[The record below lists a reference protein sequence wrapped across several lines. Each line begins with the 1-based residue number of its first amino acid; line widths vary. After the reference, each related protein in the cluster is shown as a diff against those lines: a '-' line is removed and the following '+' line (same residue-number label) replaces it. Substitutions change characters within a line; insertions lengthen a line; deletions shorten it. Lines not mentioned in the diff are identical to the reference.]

1 MNRKLAESNN
11 ITLNS
16 LIALSNID
24 IKLKPIDTYIHSV
37 IGLDTLV
44 LPIRLE
50 EPTTDYLG
58 KYLVVGDEIVKIN
71 TINNTTQDIINGR
84 QTNTCQ
90 INVIRQQFYTQATE
104 TLIDK
109 HCRLVTIL
117 TYDNQGSNILSYSFT
132 DSATN
137 TNSDLF
143 SVELSNGSLVFTDN
157 FQRWSPLSTIQEYQ
171 VHNKKT
177 IVYFFKGQNNDMIL
191 KNLGIVEKISFSSGT
206 SSEIKKIT
214 LSLKSYLYK
223 WYNQDVSSIQ
233 VLKNIQPKEFFKTIF
248 SLKDNEVYYVQGV
261 DPTKIITVNRVALK
275 SFKKVSE
282 LLKEYCKHS
291 TIRFTF
297 DKGSSFQ
304 NELAKLDNSDNYS
317 FVPIFEDGSALF
329 AIKANGKLMG
339 FACKLFVGVK
349 KLKTTSEVSGST
361 LEVDILPDAMIYWQ
375 KSENVFESD
384 EFSFNEINP
393 IIKLAVSTGVLT
405 NTATTTKVKVTEA
418 FSNANVTGLTDASK
432 WKIEED
438 GVIGN
443 ITNVAY
449 DASAQEYTLT
459 HSALATGKKVRFIT
473 SDNGLRV
480 ISLDT
485 NYYTGESELKSVV

>member
-1 MNRKLAESNN
+1 MLKQSFCGSAEM
-11 ITLNS
+11 
-16 LIALSNID
+16 IA
-24 IKLKPIDTYIHSV
+24 
-37 IGLDTLV
+37 
-44 LPIRLE
+44 RLGGAFCGE
-50 EPTTDYLG
+50 
-58 KYLVVGDEIVKIN
+58 K
-71 TINNTTQDIINGR
+71 
-84 QTNTCQ
+84 
-90 INVIRQQFYTQATE
+90 
-104 TLIDK
+104 
-109 HCRLVTIL
+109 LVTGFALLDRRVEI
-117 TYDNQGSNILSYSFT
+117 DP
-132 DSATN
+132 ATFN
-137 TNSDLF
+137 KTALDKI
-143 SVELSNGSLVFTDN
+143 
-157 FQRWSPLSTIQEYQ
+157 IQED
-171 VHNKKT
+171 KF
-177 IVYFFKGQNNDMIL
+177 IG
-191 KNLGIVEKISFSSGT
+191 KISFFNVEDNDQEADYNTSVRKERSRSIPGT
-206 SSEIKKIT
+206 KG
-214 LSLKSYLYK
+214 Y
-223 WYNQDVSSIQ
+223 
-233 VLKNIQPKEFFKTIF
+233 
-248 SLKDNEVYYVQGV
+248 
-261 DPTKIITVNRVALK
+261 
-275 SFKKVSE
+275 
-282 LLKEYCKHS
+282 
-291 TIRFTF
+291 RFTF

-405 NTATTTKVKVTEA
+405 NTATTTKMKVTEA
-418 FSNANVTGLTDASK
+418 FSNANVTGLTDAAK

>member
-1 MNRKLAESNN
+1 MLKQSFCGSAEM
-11 ITLNS
+11 
-16 LIALSNID
+16 IA
-24 IKLKPIDTYIHSV
+24 
-37 IGLDTLV
+37 
-44 LPIRLE
+44 RLGGAFCGE
-50 EPTTDYLG
+50 
-58 KYLVVGDEIVKIN
+58 K
-71 TINNTTQDIINGR
+71 
-84 QTNTCQ
+84 
-90 INVIRQQFYTQATE
+90 
-104 TLIDK
+104 
-109 HCRLVTIL
+109 LVTGFALLDRRVEI
-117 TYDNQGSNILSYSFT
+117 DP
-132 DSATN
+132 ATFN
-137 TNSDLF
+137 KTALDKI
-143 SVELSNGSLVFTDN
+143 
-157 FQRWSPLSTIQEYQ
+157 IQED
-171 VHNKKT
+171 KF
-177 IVYFFKGQNNDMIL
+177 IG
-191 KNLGIVEKISFSSGT
+191 KISFFNVEDNDQEADYNTSVRKERSRSIPGT
-206 SSEIKKIT
+206 KG
-214 LSLKSYLYK
+214 Y
-223 WYNQDVSSIQ
+223 
-233 VLKNIQPKEFFKTIF
+233 
-248 SLKDNEVYYVQGV
+248 
-261 DPTKIITVNRVALK
+261 
-275 SFKKVSE
+275 
-282 LLKEYCKHS
+282 
-291 TIRFTF
+291 RFTF

-393 IIKLAVSTGVLT
+393 IIKLAVSIGVLT

-418 FSNANVTGLTDASK
+418 FSNANVTGLTDAAK

-438 GVIGN
+438 GVISN

>member
-1 MNRKLAESNN
+1 MLKQSFCGSAEM
-11 ITLNS
+11 
-16 LIALSNID
+16 IA
-24 IKLKPIDTYIHSV
+24 
-37 IGLDTLV
+37 
-44 LPIRLE
+44 RLGGAFCGE
-50 EPTTDYLG
+50 
-58 KYLVVGDEIVKIN
+58 K
-71 TINNTTQDIINGR
+71 
-84 QTNTCQ
+84 
-90 INVIRQQFYTQATE
+90 
-104 TLIDK
+104 
-109 HCRLVTIL
+109 LVTGFALLDRRVEI
-117 TYDNQGSNILSYSFT
+117 DP
-132 DSATN
+132 ATFN
-137 TNSDLF
+137 KTALDKI
-143 SVELSNGSLVFTDN
+143 
-157 FQRWSPLSTIQEYQ
+157 IQED
-171 VHNKKT
+171 KF
-177 IVYFFKGQNNDMIL
+177 IG
-191 KNLGIVEKISFSSGT
+191 KISFFNVEDNDQEADYNTSVRKERSRSIPGT
-206 SSEIKKIT
+206 KG
-214 LSLKSYLYK
+214 Y
-223 WYNQDVSSIQ
+223 
-233 VLKNIQPKEFFKTIF
+233 
-248 SLKDNEVYYVQGV
+248 
-261 DPTKIITVNRVALK
+261 
-275 SFKKVSE
+275 
-282 LLKEYCKHS
+282 
-291 TIRFTF
+291 RFTF

-418 FSNANVTGLTDASK
+418 FSNANVTGLTDAAK
-432 WKIEED
+432 WKIEVD
-438 GVIGN
+438 GTLGN

>member
-1 MNRKLAESNN
+1 MLKQSFCGSAEM
-11 ITLNS
+11 
-16 LIALSNID
+16 IA
-24 IKLKPIDTYIHSV
+24 
-37 IGLDTLV
+37 
-44 LPIRLE
+44 RLGGAFCGE
-50 EPTTDYLG
+50 
-58 KYLVVGDEIVKIN
+58 K
-71 TINNTTQDIINGR
+71 
-84 QTNTCQ
+84 
-90 INVIRQQFYTQATE
+90 
-104 TLIDK
+104 
-109 HCRLVTIL
+109 LVTGFALLDRRVEI
-117 TYDNQGSNILSYSFT
+117 DP
-132 DSATN
+132 ATFN
-137 TNSDLF
+137 KTALDKI
-143 SVELSNGSLVFTDN
+143 
-157 FQRWSPLSTIQEYQ
+157 IQED
-171 VHNKKT
+171 KF
-177 IVYFFKGQNNDMIL
+177 IG
-191 KNLGIVEKISFSSGT
+191 KISFFNVEDNDQEADYNTSVRKERSRSIPGT
-206 SSEIKKIT
+206 KG
-214 LSLKSYLYK
+214 Y
-223 WYNQDVSSIQ
+223 
-233 VLKNIQPKEFFKTIF
+233 
-248 SLKDNEVYYVQGV
+248 
-261 DPTKIITVNRVALK
+261 
-275 SFKKVSE
+275 
-282 LLKEYCKHS
+282 
-291 TIRFTF
+291 RFTF

-393 IIKLAVSTGVLT
+393 IIKLALSTVILT

-449 DASAQEYTLT
+449 DASAQEYTFT

>member
-1 MNRKLAESNN
+1 MLKQSFCGSAEM
-11 ITLNS
+11 
-16 LIALSNID
+16 IA
-24 IKLKPIDTYIHSV
+24 
-37 IGLDTLV
+37 
-44 LPIRLE
+44 RLGGAFCGE
-50 EPTTDYLG
+50 
-58 KYLVVGDEIVKIN
+58 K
-71 TINNTTQDIINGR
+71 
-84 QTNTCQ
+84 
-90 INVIRQQFYTQATE
+90 
-104 TLIDK
+104 
-109 HCRLVTIL
+109 LVTGFALLDRRVEI
-117 TYDNQGSNILSYSFT
+117 DP
-132 DSATN
+132 ATFN
-137 TNSDLF
+137 KTALDKI
-143 SVELSNGSLVFTDN
+143 
-157 FQRWSPLSTIQEYQ
+157 IQED
-171 VHNKKT
+171 KF
-177 IVYFFKGQNNDMIL
+177 IG
-191 KNLGIVEKISFSSGT
+191 KISFFNVEDNDQEADYNTSVRKERSRSIPGT
-206 SSEIKKIT
+206 KG
-214 LSLKSYLYK
+214 Y
-223 WYNQDVSSIQ
+223 
-233 VLKNIQPKEFFKTIF
+233 
-248 SLKDNEVYYVQGV
+248 
-261 DPTKIITVNRVALK
+261 
-275 SFKKVSE
+275 
-282 LLKEYCKHS
+282 
-291 TIRFTF
+291 RFTF

-418 FSNANVTGLTDASK
+418 FSNANVTGLTDAAK

-473 SDNGLRV
+473 SDNGL
-480 ISLDT
+480 
-485 NYYTGESELKSVV
+485 

>member
-1 MNRKLAESNN
+1 MLKQSFCGSAEM
-11 ITLNS
+11 
-16 LIALSNID
+16 IA
-24 IKLKPIDTYIHSV
+24 
-37 IGLDTLV
+37 
-44 LPIRLE
+44 RLGGAFCGE
-50 EPTTDYLG
+50 
-58 KYLVVGDEIVKIN
+58 K
-71 TINNTTQDIINGR
+71 
-84 QTNTCQ
+84 
-90 INVIRQQFYTQATE
+90 
-104 TLIDK
+104 
-109 HCRLVTIL
+109 LVTGFALLDRRVEI
-117 TYDNQGSNILSYSFT
+117 DP
-132 DSATN
+132 ATFN
-137 TNSDLF
+137 KTALDKI
-143 SVELSNGSLVFTDN
+143 
-157 FQRWSPLSTIQEYQ
+157 IQED
-171 VHNKKT
+171 KF
-177 IVYFFKGQNNDMIL
+177 IG
-191 KNLGIVEKISFSSGT
+191 KISFFNVEDNDQEADYNTSVRKERSRSIPGT
-206 SSEIKKIT
+206 KG
-214 LSLKSYLYK
+214 Y
-223 WYNQDVSSIQ
+223 
-233 VLKNIQPKEFFKTIF
+233 
-248 SLKDNEVYYVQGV
+248 
-261 DPTKIITVNRVALK
+261 
-275 SFKKVSE
+275 
-282 LLKEYCKHS
+282 
-291 TIRFTF
+291 RFTF

-418 FSNANVTGLTDASK
+418 FSNANVTGLTDAAK
-432 WKIEED
+432 WKIEVD
-438 GVIGN
+438 GTLGN

-449 DASAQEYTLT
+449 DTSAQEYTLT

>member
-1 MNRKLAESNN
+1 MLKQSFCGSAEM
-11 ITLNS
+11 
-16 LIALSNID
+16 IA
-24 IKLKPIDTYIHSV
+24 
-37 IGLDTLV
+37 
-44 LPIRLE
+44 RLGGAFCGE
-50 EPTTDYLG
+50 
-58 KYLVVGDEIVKIN
+58 K
-71 TINNTTQDIINGR
+71 
-84 QTNTCQ
+84 
-90 INVIRQQFYTQATE
+90 
-104 TLIDK
+104 
-109 HCRLVTIL
+109 LVTGFALLDRRVEI
-117 TYDNQGSNILSYSFT
+117 DP
-132 DSATN
+132 ATFN
-137 TNSDLF
+137 KTALDKI
-143 SVELSNGSLVFTDN
+143 
-157 FQRWSPLSTIQEYQ
+157 IQED
-171 VHNKKT
+171 KF
-177 IVYFFKGQNNDMIL
+177 IG
-191 KNLGIVEKISFSSGT
+191 KISFFNVEDNDQEADYNTSVRKERSRSIPGT
-206 SSEIKKIT
+206 KG
-214 LSLKSYLYK
+214 Y
-223 WYNQDVSSIQ
+223 
-233 VLKNIQPKEFFKTIF
+233 
-248 SLKDNEVYYVQGV
+248 
-261 DPTKIITVNRVALK
+261 
-275 SFKKVSE
+275 
-282 LLKEYCKHS
+282 
-291 TIRFTF
+291 RFTF

-304 NELAKLDNSDNYS
+304 NELVKLDNSDNYS

-418 FSNANVTGLTDASK
+418 FSNANVTGLTDAAK

-438 GVIGN
+438 GVIGS

>member
-1 MNRKLAESNN
+1 MLKKSFCGLAEM
-11 ITLNS
+11 
-16 LIALSNID
+16 IA
-24 IKLKPIDTYIHSV
+24 
-37 IGLDTLV
+37 
-44 LPIRLE
+44 RLGGAFCGE
-50 EPTTDYLG
+50 
-58 KYLVVGDEIVKIN
+58 K
-71 TINNTTQDIINGR
+71 
-84 QTNTCQ
+84 
-90 INVIRQQFYTQATE
+90 
-104 TLIDK
+104 
-109 HCRLVTIL
+109 LVTGFALLDRRVEI
-117 TYDNQGSNILSYSFT
+117 DP
-132 DSATN
+132 ATFN
-137 TNSDLF
+137 KTALDKI
-143 SVELSNGSLVFTDN
+143 
-157 FQRWSPLSTIQEYQ
+157 IQED
-171 VHNKKT
+171 KF
-177 IVYFFKGQNNDMIL
+177 IG
-191 KNLGIVEKISFSSGT
+191 KISFFNVEDNDQEADYNTSVRKERSRSIPGT
-206 SSEIKKIT
+206 KG
-214 LSLKSYLYK
+214 Y
-223 WYNQDVSSIQ
+223 
-233 VLKNIQPKEFFKTIF
+233 
-248 SLKDNEVYYVQGV
+248 
-261 DPTKIITVNRVALK
+261 
-275 SFKKVSE
+275 
-282 LLKEYCKHS
+282 
-291 TIRFTF
+291 RFTF

>member
-1 MNRKLAESNN
+1 MLKQSFCGSAEM
-11 ITLNS
+11 
-16 LIALSNID
+16 IA
-24 IKLKPIDTYIHSV
+24 
-37 IGLDTLV
+37 
-44 LPIRLE
+44 RLGGAFCGE
-50 EPTTDYLG
+50 
-58 KYLVVGDEIVKIN
+58 K
-71 TINNTTQDIINGR
+71 
-84 QTNTCQ
+84 
-90 INVIRQQFYTQATE
+90 
-104 TLIDK
+104 
-109 HCRLVTIL
+109 LVTGFALLDRRVEI
-117 TYDNQGSNILSYSFT
+117 DP
-132 DSATN
+132 ATFN
-137 TNSDLF
+137 KTALDKI
-143 SVELSNGSLVFTDN
+143 
-157 FQRWSPLSTIQEYQ
+157 IQED
-171 VHNKKT
+171 KF
-177 IVYFFKGQNNDMIL
+177 IG
-191 KNLGIVEKISFSSGT
+191 KISFFNVEDNDQEADYNTSVRKERSRSIPGT
-206 SSEIKKIT
+206 KG
-214 LSLKSYLYK
+214 Y
-223 WYNQDVSSIQ
+223 
-233 VLKNIQPKEFFKTIF
+233 
-248 SLKDNEVYYVQGV
+248 
-261 DPTKIITVNRVALK
+261 
-275 SFKKVSE
+275 
-282 LLKEYCKHS
+282 
-291 TIRFTF
+291 RFTF

>member
-1 MNRKLAESNN
+1 MLKQSFCGSAEM
-11 ITLNS
+11 
-16 LIALSNID
+16 IA
-24 IKLKPIDTYIHSV
+24 
-37 IGLDTLV
+37 
-44 LPIRLE
+44 RLGGAFCGE
-50 EPTTDYLG
+50 
-58 KYLVVGDEIVKIN
+58 K
-71 TINNTTQDIINGR
+71 
-84 QTNTCQ
+84 
-90 INVIRQQFYTQATE
+90 
-104 TLIDK
+104 
-109 HCRLVTIL
+109 LVTGFALLDRRVEI
-117 TYDNQGSNILSYSFT
+117 DP
-132 DSATN
+132 ATFN
-137 TNSDLF
+137 KTALDKI
-143 SVELSNGSLVFTDN
+143 
-157 FQRWSPLSTIQEYQ
+157 IQED
-171 VHNKKT
+171 KF
-177 IVYFFKGQNNDMIL
+177 IG
-191 KNLGIVEKISFSSGT
+191 KISFFNVEDNDQEADYNTSVRKERSRSIPGT
-206 SSEIKKIT
+206 KG
-214 LSLKSYLYK
+214 Y
-223 WYNQDVSSIQ
+223 
-233 VLKNIQPKEFFKTIF
+233 
-248 SLKDNEVYYVQGV
+248 
-261 DPTKIITVNRVALK
+261 
-275 SFKKVSE
+275 
-282 LLKEYCKHS
+282 
-291 TIRFTF
+291 RFTF

-418 FSNANVTGLTDASK
+418 FSNANVTGLTDAAK

-473 SDNGLRV
+473 SDNGLR
-480 ISLDT
+480 IIDLDT
-485 NYYTGESELKSVV
+485 NYYIGESDKKTVV

>member
-1 MNRKLAESNN
+1 MLKQSFCGSAEM
-11 ITLNS
+11 
-16 LIALSNID
+16 IA
-24 IKLKPIDTYIHSV
+24 
-37 IGLDTLV
+37 
-44 LPIRLE
+44 RLGGAFCGE
-50 EPTTDYLG
+50 
-58 KYLVVGDEIVKIN
+58 K
-71 TINNTTQDIINGR
+71 
-84 QTNTCQ
+84 
-90 INVIRQQFYTQATE
+90 
-104 TLIDK
+104 
-109 HCRLVTIL
+109 LVTGFALLDRRVEI
-117 TYDNQGSNILSYSFT
+117 DP
-132 DSATN
+132 ATFN
-137 TNSDLF
+137 KTALDKI
-143 SVELSNGSLVFTDN
+143 
-157 FQRWSPLSTIQEYQ
+157 IQED
-171 VHNKKT
+171 KF
-177 IVYFFKGQNNDMIL
+177 IG
-191 KNLGIVEKISFSSGT
+191 KISFFNVEDNDQEADYNTSVRKERSRSIPGT
-206 SSEIKKIT
+206 KG
-214 LSLKSYLYK
+214 Y
-223 WYNQDVSSIQ
+223 
-233 VLKNIQPKEFFKTIF
+233 
-248 SLKDNEVYYVQGV
+248 
-261 DPTKIITVNRVALK
+261 
-275 SFKKVSE
+275 
-282 LLKEYCKHS
+282 
-291 TIRFTF
+291 RFTF

-418 FSNANVTGLTDASK
+418 FSNANVTGLTNAAK

>member
-1 MNRKLAESNN
+1 MLKQSFCGSAEM
-11 ITLNS
+11 
-16 LIALSNID
+16 IA
-24 IKLKPIDTYIHSV
+24 
-37 IGLDTLV
+37 
-44 LPIRLE
+44 RLGGAFCGE
-50 EPTTDYLG
+50 
-58 KYLVVGDEIVKIN
+58 K
-71 TINNTTQDIINGR
+71 
-84 QTNTCQ
+84 
-90 INVIRQQFYTQATE
+90 
-104 TLIDK
+104 
-109 HCRLVTIL
+109 LVTGFALLDRRVEI
-117 TYDNQGSNILSYSFT
+117 DP
-132 DSATN
+132 ATFN
-137 TNSDLF
+137 KTALDKI
-143 SVELSNGSLVFTDN
+143 
-157 FQRWSPLSTIQEYQ
+157 IQED
-171 VHNKKT
+171 KF
-177 IVYFFKGQNNDMIL
+177 IG
-191 KNLGIVEKISFSSGT
+191 KISFFNVEDNDQEADYNTSVRKERSRSIPGT
-206 SSEIKKIT
+206 KG
-214 LSLKSYLYK
+214 Y
-223 WYNQDVSSIQ
+223 
-233 VLKNIQPKEFFKTIF
+233 
-248 SLKDNEVYYVQGV
+248 
-261 DPTKIITVNRVALK
+261 
-275 SFKKVSE
+275 
-282 LLKEYCKHS
+282 
-291 TIRFTF
+291 RFTF

-393 IIKLAVSTGVLT
+393 IIKLAISTGVLT

>member
-1 MNRKLAESNN
+1 MLKQNFCGSAEM
-11 ITLNS
+11 
-16 LIALSNID
+16 IA
-24 IKLKPIDTYIHSV
+24 
-37 IGLDTLV
+37 
-44 LPIRLE
+44 RLGGAFCGE
-50 EPTTDYLG
+50 
-58 KYLVVGDEIVKIN
+58 K
-71 TINNTTQDIINGR
+71 
-84 QTNTCQ
+84 
-90 INVIRQQFYTQATE
+90 
-104 TLIDK
+104 
-109 HCRLVTIL
+109 LVTGFALLDRRVEI
-117 TYDNQGSNILSYSFT
+117 DP
-132 DSATN
+132 ATFN
-137 TNSDLF
+137 KTALDKI
-143 SVELSNGSLVFTDN
+143 
-157 FQRWSPLSTIQEYQ
+157 IQED
-171 VHNKKT
+171 KF
-177 IVYFFKGQNNDMIL
+177 IG
-191 KNLGIVEKISFSSGT
+191 KISFFNVEDNDQEADYNTSVRKERSRSIPGT
-206 SSEIKKIT
+206 KG
-214 LSLKSYLYK
+214 Y
-223 WYNQDVSSIQ
+223 
-233 VLKNIQPKEFFKTIF
+233 
-248 SLKDNEVYYVQGV
+248 
-261 DPTKIITVNRVALK
+261 
-275 SFKKVSE
+275 
-282 LLKEYCKHS
+282 
-291 TIRFTF
+291 RFTF

-418 FSNANVTGLTDASK
+418 FSNANVTGLTDAGK

-438 GVIGN
+438 GAIGN

>member
-1 MNRKLAESNN
+1 MLKQSFCGSAEM
-11 ITLNS
+11 
-16 LIALSNID
+16 IA
-24 IKLKPIDTYIHSV
+24 
-37 IGLDTLV
+37 
-44 LPIRLE
+44 RLGGAFCGE
-50 EPTTDYLG
+50 
-58 KYLVVGDEIVKIN
+58 K
-71 TINNTTQDIINGR
+71 
-84 QTNTCQ
+84 
-90 INVIRQQFYTQATE
+90 
-104 TLIDK
+104 
-109 HCRLVTIL
+109 LVTGFALLDRRVEI
-117 TYDNQGSNILSYSFT
+117 DP
-132 DSATN
+132 ATFN
-137 TNSDLF
+137 KTALDRL
-143 SVELSNGSLVFTDN
+143 
-157 FQRWSPLSTIQEYQ
+157 IQED
-171 VHNKKT
+171 KF
-177 IVYFFKGQNNDMIL
+177 IG
-191 KNLGIVEKISFSSGT
+191 KISFFNVEDNDQEADYNTSVRKERSRSIPGT
-206 SSEIKKIT
+206 KG
-214 LSLKSYLYK
+214 Y
-223 WYNQDVSSIQ
+223 
-233 VLKNIQPKEFFKTIF
+233 
-248 SLKDNEVYYVQGV
+248 
-261 DPTKIITVNRVALK
+261 
-275 SFKKVSE
+275 
-282 LLKEYCKHS
+282 
-291 TIRFTF
+291 RFTF

>member
-1 MNRKLAESNN
+1 MLKQSFCGSAEM
-11 ITLNS
+11 
-16 LIALSNID
+16 IA
-24 IKLKPIDTYIHSV
+24 
-37 IGLDTLV
+37 
-44 LPIRLE
+44 RLGGAFCGE
-50 EPTTDYLG
+50 
-58 KYLVVGDEIVKIN
+58 K
-71 TINNTTQDIINGR
+71 
-84 QTNTCQ
+84 
-90 INVIRQQFYTQATE
+90 
-104 TLIDK
+104 
-109 HCRLVTIL
+109 LVTGFALLDRRVEI
-117 TYDNQGSNILSYSFT
+117 DP
-132 DSATN
+132 ATFN
-137 TNSDLF
+137 KTALDKI
-143 SVELSNGSLVFTDN
+143 
-157 FQRWSPLSTIQEYQ
+157 IQED
-171 VHNKKT
+171 KF
-177 IVYFFKGQNNDMIL
+177 IG
-191 KNLGIVEKISFSSGT
+191 KISFFNVEDNDQEADYNTSVRKERSRSIPGT
-206 SSEIKKIT
+206 KG
-214 LSLKSYLYK
+214 Y
-223 WYNQDVSSIQ
+223 
-233 VLKNIQPKEFFKTIF
+233 
-248 SLKDNEVYYVQGV
+248 
-261 DPTKIITVNRVALK
+261 
-275 SFKKVSE
+275 
-282 LLKEYCKHS
+282 
-291 TIRFTF
+291 RFTF

-329 AIKANGKLMG
+329 AIKANGKLIG

-418 FSNANVTGLTDASK
+418 FSNANVTGLTDAGK

-485 NYYTGESELKSVV
+485 NYYTGESELKAVV

>member
-1 MNRKLAESNN
+1 MLKQSFCGSAEM
-11 ITLNS
+11 
-16 LIALSNID
+16 IA
-24 IKLKPIDTYIHSV
+24 
-37 IGLDTLV
+37 
-44 LPIRLE
+44 RLGGAFCGE
-50 EPTTDYLG
+50 
-58 KYLVVGDEIVKIN
+58 K
-71 TINNTTQDIINGR
+71 
-84 QTNTCQ
+84 
-90 INVIRQQFYTQATE
+90 
-104 TLIDK
+104 
-109 HCRLVTIL
+109 LVTGFALLDRRVEI
-117 TYDNQGSNILSYSFT
+117 DP
-132 DSATN
+132 ATFN
-137 TNSDLF
+137 KTALDKI
-143 SVELSNGSLVFTDN
+143 
-157 FQRWSPLSTIQEYQ
+157 IQED
-171 VHNKKT
+171 KF
-177 IVYFFKGQNNDMIL
+177 IG
-191 KNLGIVEKISFSSGT
+191 KISFFNVEDNDQEADYNTSVRKERSRSIPGT
-206 SSEIKKIT
+206 KG
-214 LSLKSYLYK
+214 Y
-223 WYNQDVSSIQ
+223 
-233 VLKNIQPKEFFKTIF
+233 
-248 SLKDNEVYYVQGV
+248 
-261 DPTKIITVNRVALK
+261 
-275 SFKKVSE
+275 
-282 LLKEYCKHS
+282 
-291 TIRFTF
+291 RFTF

-418 FSNANVTGLTDASK
+418 FSNANVTGLMDAAK

>member
-1 MNRKLAESNN
+1 MLKQSFCGSAEM
-11 ITLNS
+11 
-16 LIALSNID
+16 IA
-24 IKLKPIDTYIHSV
+24 
-37 IGLDTLV
+37 
-44 LPIRLE
+44 RLGGAFCGE
-50 EPTTDYLG
+50 
-58 KYLVVGDEIVKIN
+58 K
-71 TINNTTQDIINGR
+71 
-84 QTNTCQ
+84 
-90 INVIRQQFYTQATE
+90 
-104 TLIDK
+104 
-109 HCRLVTIL
+109 LVTGFALLDRRVEI
-117 TYDNQGSNILSYSFT
+117 DP
-132 DSATN
+132 ATFN
-137 TNSDLF
+137 KTALDKI
-143 SVELSNGSLVFTDN
+143 
-157 FQRWSPLSTIQEYQ
+157 IQED
-171 VHNKKT
+171 KF
-177 IVYFFKGQNNDMIL
+177 IG
-191 KNLGIVEKISFSSGT
+191 KISFFNVEDNDQEADYNTSVRKERSRSIPGT
-206 SSEIKKIT
+206 KG
-214 LSLKSYLYK
+214 Y
-223 WYNQDVSSIQ
+223 
-233 VLKNIQPKEFFKTIF
+233 
-248 SLKDNEVYYVQGV
+248 
-261 DPTKIITVNRVALK
+261 
-275 SFKKVSE
+275 
-282 LLKEYCKHS
+282 
-291 TIRFTF
+291 RFTF

-405 NTATTTKVKVTEA
+405 NTATTTIVKVTEA
-418 FSNANVTGLTDASK
+418 FSSANVTGLTDAGK

>member
-1 MNRKLAESNN
+1 MLKQSFCGSAEM
-11 ITLNS
+11 
-16 LIALSNID
+16 IA
-24 IKLKPIDTYIHSV
+24 
-37 IGLDTLV
+37 
-44 LPIRLE
+44 RLGGAFCGE
-50 EPTTDYLG
+50 
-58 KYLVVGDEIVKIN
+58 K
-71 TINNTTQDIINGR
+71 
-84 QTNTCQ
+84 
-90 INVIRQQFYTQATE
+90 
-104 TLIDK
+104 
-109 HCRLVTIL
+109 LVTGFALLDRRVEI
-117 TYDNQGSNILSYSFT
+117 DP
-132 DSATN
+132 ATFN
-137 TNSDLF
+137 KTTLDKI
-143 SVELSNGSLVFTDN
+143 
-157 FQRWSPLSTIQEYQ
+157 IQED
-171 VHNKKT
+171 KF
-177 IVYFFKGQNNDMIL
+177 IG
-191 KNLGIVEKISFSSGT
+191 KISFFNVEDNDQEADYNTSVRKERSRSIPGT
-206 SSEIKKIT
+206 KG
-214 LSLKSYLYK
+214 Y
-223 WYNQDVSSIQ
+223 
-233 VLKNIQPKEFFKTIF
+233 
-248 SLKDNEVYYVQGV
+248 
-261 DPTKIITVNRVALK
+261 
-275 SFKKVSE
+275 
-282 LLKEYCKHS
+282 
-291 TIRFTF
+291 RFTF

-418 FSNANVTGLTDASK
+418 FSNANVTGLTDAAK

-485 NYYTGESELKSVV
+485 NYYTGESELKAVV

>member
-1 MNRKLAESNN
+1 MLKQSFCGSAEM
-11 ITLNS
+11 
-16 LIALSNID
+16 IA
-24 IKLKPIDTYIHSV
+24 
-37 IGLDTLV
+37 
-44 LPIRLE
+44 RLGGAFCGE
-50 EPTTDYLG
+50 
-58 KYLVVGDEIVKIN
+58 K
-71 TINNTTQDIINGR
+71 
-84 QTNTCQ
+84 
-90 INVIRQQFYTQATE
+90 
-104 TLIDK
+104 
-109 HCRLVTIL
+109 LVTGFALLDRRVEI
-117 TYDNQGSNILSYSFT
+117 DP
-132 DSATN
+132 ATFN
-137 TNSDLF
+137 KTALD
-143 SVELSNGSLVFTDN
+143 
-157 FQRWSPLSTIQEYQ
+157 RIIQED
-171 VHNKKT
+171 KF
-177 IVYFFKGQNNDMIL
+177 IG
-191 KNLGIVEKISFSSGT
+191 KISFFNVEDNDQEADYNTSVRKERSRSIPGT
-206 SSEIKKIT
+206 KG
-214 LSLKSYLYK
+214 Y
-223 WYNQDVSSIQ
+223 
-233 VLKNIQPKEFFKTIF
+233 
-248 SLKDNEVYYVQGV
+248 
-261 DPTKIITVNRVALK
+261 
-275 SFKKVSE
+275 
-282 LLKEYCKHS
+282 
-291 TIRFTF
+291 RFTF

-432 WKIEED
+432 WKIEVD
-438 GVIGN
+438 GTLGN

-485 NYYTGESELKSVV
+485 NYYTGESELKAVV

>member
-1 MNRKLAESNN
+1 MLKQSFCGSAEM
-11 ITLNS
+11 
-16 LIALSNID
+16 IA
-24 IKLKPIDTYIHSV
+24 
-37 IGLDTLV
+37 
-44 LPIRLE
+44 RLGGAFCGE
-50 EPTTDYLG
+50 
-58 KYLVVGDEIVKIN
+58 K
-71 TINNTTQDIINGR
+71 
-84 QTNTCQ
+84 
-90 INVIRQQFYTQATE
+90 
-104 TLIDK
+104 
-109 HCRLVTIL
+109 LVTGFALLDRRVEI
-117 TYDNQGSNILSYSFT
+117 DP
-132 DSATN
+132 ATFN
-137 TNSDLF
+137 KTALDKI
-143 SVELSNGSLVFTDN
+143 
-157 FQRWSPLSTIQEYQ
+157 IQED
-171 VHNKKT
+171 KFIGK
-177 IVYFFKGQNNDMIL
+177 IYFFNVEDNDQEADYNTSVRKERSRSIPGTKG
-191 KNLGIVEKISFSSGT
+191 
-206 SSEIKKIT
+206 
-214 LSLKSYLYK
+214 Y
-223 WYNQDVSSIQ
+223 
-233 VLKNIQPKEFFKTIF
+233 
-248 SLKDNEVYYVQGV
+248 
-261 DPTKIITVNRVALK
+261 
-275 SFKKVSE
+275 
-282 LLKEYCKHS
+282 
-291 TIRFTF
+291 RFTF

-418 FSNANVTGLTDASK
+418 FSNANVTGLTDAAK
-432 WKIEED
+432 WKIEVD
-438 GVIGN
+438 GTLGN

-485 NYYTGESELKSVV
+485 NYYTGESELKAVV

>member
-1 MNRKLAESNN
+1 MLKQSFCGSAEM
-11 ITLNS
+11 
-16 LIALSNID
+16 IA
-24 IKLKPIDTYIHSV
+24 
-37 IGLDTLV
+37 
-44 LPIRLE
+44 RLGGAFCGE
-50 EPTTDYLG
+50 
-58 KYLVVGDEIVKIN
+58 K
-71 TINNTTQDIINGR
+71 
-84 QTNTCQ
+84 
-90 INVIRQQFYTQATE
+90 
-104 TLIDK
+104 
-109 HCRLVTIL
+109 LVTGFALLDRRVEI
-117 TYDNQGSNILSYSFT
+117 DP
-132 DSATN
+132 ATFN
-137 TNSDLF
+137 KTALDKI
-143 SVELSNGSLVFTDN
+143 
-157 FQRWSPLSTIQEYQ
+157 IQED
-171 VHNKKT
+171 KF
-177 IVYFFKGQNNDMIL
+177 IG
-191 KNLGIVEKISFSSGT
+191 KISFFNVEDNDQEADYNTSVRKERSRSIPGT
-206 SSEIKKIT
+206 KG
-214 LSLKSYLYK
+214 Y
-223 WYNQDVSSIQ
+223 
-233 VLKNIQPKEFFKTIF
+233 
-248 SLKDNEVYYVQGV
+248 
-261 DPTKIITVNRVALK
+261 
-275 SFKKVSE
+275 
-282 LLKEYCKHS
+282 
-291 TIRFTF
+291 RFTF

-418 FSNANVTGLTDASK
+418 FSNANVVGLTDTAK

>member
-1 MNRKLAESNN
+1 MLKQSFCGSAEM
-11 ITLNS
+11 
-16 LIALSNID
+16 IA
-24 IKLKPIDTYIHSV
+24 
-37 IGLDTLV
+37 
-44 LPIRLE
+44 RLGGAFCGE
-50 EPTTDYLG
+50 
-58 KYLVVGDEIVKIN
+58 K
-71 TINNTTQDIINGR
+71 
-84 QTNTCQ
+84 
-90 INVIRQQFYTQATE
+90 
-104 TLIDK
+104 
-109 HCRLVTIL
+109 LVTGFALLDRRVEI
-117 TYDNQGSNILSYSFT
+117 DP
-132 DSATN
+132 ATFN
-137 TNSDLF
+137 KTALDKI
-143 SVELSNGSLVFTDN
+143 
-157 FQRWSPLSTIQEYQ
+157 IQED
-171 VHNKKT
+171 KF
-177 IVYFFKGQNNDMIL
+177 IG
-191 KNLGIVEKISFSSGT
+191 KISFFNVEDNDQEADYNTSVRKERSRSIPGT
-206 SSEIKKIT
+206 KG
-214 LSLKSYLYK
+214 Y
-223 WYNQDVSSIQ
+223 
-233 VLKNIQPKEFFKTIF
+233 
-248 SLKDNEVYYVQGV
+248 
-261 DPTKIITVNRVALK
+261 
-275 SFKKVSE
+275 
-282 LLKEYCKHS
+282 
-291 TIRFTF
+291 RFTF

-393 IIKLAVSTGVLT
+393 IIKLAVSTGVIT

-418 FSNANVTGLTDASK
+418 FSNANVTGLTDAAK

>member
-1 MNRKLAESNN
+1 M
-11 ITLNS
+11 
-16 LIALSNID
+16 IA
-24 IKLKPIDTYIHSV
+24 
-37 IGLDTLV
+37 
-44 LPIRLE
+44 RLGGAFCGE
-50 EPTTDYLG
+50 
-58 KYLVVGDEIVKIN
+58 K
-71 TINNTTQDIINGR
+71 
-84 QTNTCQ
+84 
-90 INVIRQQFYTQATE
+90 
-104 TLIDK
+104 
-109 HCRLVTIL
+109 LVTGFALLDRRVEI
-117 TYDNQGSNILSYSFT
+117 DP
-132 DSATN
+132 ATFN
-137 TNSDLF
+137 KTALDKI
-143 SVELSNGSLVFTDN
+143 
-157 FQRWSPLSTIQEYQ
+157 IQED
-171 VHNKKT
+171 KF
-177 IVYFFKGQNNDMIL
+177 IG
-191 KNLGIVEKISFSSGT
+191 KISFFNVEDNDQEADYNTSVRKERSRSIPGT
-206 SSEIKKIT
+206 KG
-214 LSLKSYLYK
+214 Y
-223 WYNQDVSSIQ
+223 
-233 VLKNIQPKEFFKTIF
+233 
-248 SLKDNEVYYVQGV
+248 
-261 DPTKIITVNRVALK
+261 
-275 SFKKVSE
+275 
-282 LLKEYCKHS
+282 
-291 TIRFTF
+291 RFTF

-418 FSNANVTGLTDASK
+418 FSNANVTGLTDAAK

>member
-1 MNRKLAESNN
+1 MLKQSFCGSAEM
-11 ITLNS
+11 
-16 LIALSNID
+16 IA
-24 IKLKPIDTYIHSV
+24 
-37 IGLDTLV
+37 
-44 LPIRLE
+44 RLGGAFCGE
-50 EPTTDYLG
+50 
-58 KYLVVGDEIVKIN
+58 K
-71 TINNTTQDIINGR
+71 
-84 QTNTCQ
+84 
-90 INVIRQQFYTQATE
+90 
-104 TLIDK
+104 
-109 HCRLVTIL
+109 LVTGFALLDRRVEI
-117 TYDNQGSNILSYSFT
+117 DP
-132 DSATN
+132 ATFN
-137 TNSDLF
+137 KTALDKI
-143 SVELSNGSLVFTDN
+143 
-157 FQRWSPLSTIQEYQ
+157 IQED
-171 VHNKKT
+171 KF
-177 IVYFFKGQNNDMIL
+177 IG
-191 KNLGIVEKISFSSGT
+191 KISFFNVEDNDQEADYNTSVRKERSRSIPGT
-206 SSEIKKIT
+206 KG
-214 LSLKSYLYK
+214 Y
-223 WYNQDVSSIQ
+223 
-233 VLKNIQPKEFFKTIF
+233 
-248 SLKDNEVYYVQGV
+248 
-261 DPTKIITVNRVALK
+261 
-275 SFKKVSE
+275 
-282 LLKEYCKHS
+282 
-291 TIRFTF
+291 RFTF

-418 FSNANVTGLTDASK
+418 FSNANVTGLTDAGK

>member
-1 MNRKLAESNN
+1 MLKQSFCGSAEM
-11 ITLNS
+11 
-16 LIALSNID
+16 IA
-24 IKLKPIDTYIHSV
+24 
-37 IGLDTLV
+37 
-44 LPIRLE
+44 RLGGAFCGE
-50 EPTTDYLG
+50 
-58 KYLVVGDEIVKIN
+58 K
-71 TINNTTQDIINGR
+71 
-84 QTNTCQ
+84 
-90 INVIRQQFYTQATE
+90 
-104 TLIDK
+104 
-109 HCRLVTIL
+109 LVTGFALLDRRVEI
-117 TYDNQGSNILSYSFT
+117 DP
-132 DSATN
+132 ATFN
-137 TNSDLF
+137 KTALDKI
-143 SVELSNGSLVFTDN
+143 
-157 FQRWSPLSTIQEYQ
+157 IQED
-171 VHNKKT
+171 KF
-177 IVYFFKGQNNDMIL
+177 IG
-191 KNLGIVEKISFSSGT
+191 KISFFNVEDNDQEADYNTSVRKERSRSIPGT
-206 SSEIKKIT
+206 KG
-214 LSLKSYLYK
+214 Y
-223 WYNQDVSSIQ
+223 
-233 VLKNIQPKEFFKTIF
+233 
-248 SLKDNEVYYVQGV
+248 
-261 DPTKIITVNRVALK
+261 
-275 SFKKVSE
+275 
-282 LLKEYCKHS
+282 
-291 TIRFTF
+291 RFTF

-418 FSNANVTGLTDASK
+418 YSNANVSGLTDAGK

-473 SDNGLRV
+473 SDNGLR
-480 ISLDT
+480 IIDLDT
-485 NYYTGESELKSVV
+485 NYYIGESDKKTVV

>member
-1 MNRKLAESNN
+1 MLKQSFCGSAEM
-11 ITLNS
+11 
-16 LIALSNID
+16 IA
-24 IKLKPIDTYIHSV
+24 
-37 IGLDTLV
+37 
-44 LPIRLE
+44 RLGGAFCGE
-50 EPTTDYLG
+50 
-58 KYLVVGDEIVKIN
+58 K
-71 TINNTTQDIINGR
+71 
-84 QTNTCQ
+84 
-90 INVIRQQFYTQATE
+90 
-104 TLIDK
+104 
-109 HCRLVTIL
+109 LVTGFALLDRRVEI
-117 TYDNQGSNILSYSFT
+117 DP
-132 DSATN
+132 ATFN
-137 TNSDLF
+137 KTALDKI
-143 SVELSNGSLVFTDN
+143 
-157 FQRWSPLSTIQEYQ
+157 IQED
-171 VHNKKT
+171 KF
-177 IVYFFKGQNNDMIL
+177 IG
-191 KNLGIVEKISFSSGT
+191 KISFFNVEDNDQEADYNTSVRKERSRSIPGT
-206 SSEIKKIT
+206 KG
-214 LSLKSYLYK
+214 Y
-223 WYNQDVSSIQ
+223 
-233 VLKNIQPKEFFKTIF
+233 
-248 SLKDNEVYYVQGV
+248 
-261 DPTKIITVNRVALK
+261 
-275 SFKKVSE
+275 
-282 LLKEYCKHS
+282 
-291 TIRFTF
+291 RFTF

-418 FSNANVTGLTDASK
+418 FSNANVTGLTDAAK
-432 WKIEED
+432 WKIEVD
-438 GVIGN
+438 GTLGN

-449 DASAQEYTLT
+449 DTSAQEYTLT

-485 NYYTGESELKSVV
+485 NYYTGESELKAVV

>member
-1 MNRKLAESNN
+1 MLKQSFCGSAEM
-11 ITLNS
+11 
-16 LIALSNID
+16 IA
-24 IKLKPIDTYIHSV
+24 
-37 IGLDTLV
+37 
-44 LPIRLE
+44 RLGGAFCGE
-50 EPTTDYLG
+50 
-58 KYLVVGDEIVKIN
+58 K
-71 TINNTTQDIINGR
+71 
-84 QTNTCQ
+84 
-90 INVIRQQFYTQATE
+90 
-104 TLIDK
+104 
-109 HCRLVTIL
+109 LVTGFALLDRRVEI
-117 TYDNQGSNILSYSFT
+117 DA
-132 DSATN
+132 ATFN
-137 TNSDLF
+137 KTALDKI
-143 SVELSNGSLVFTDN
+143 
-157 FQRWSPLSTIQEYQ
+157 IQED
-171 VHNKKT
+171 KF
-177 IVYFFKGQNNDMIL
+177 IG
-191 KNLGIVEKISFSSGT
+191 KISFFNVEDNDQEADYNTSVRKERSRSIPGT
-206 SSEIKKIT
+206 KG
-214 LSLKSYLYK
+214 Y
-223 WYNQDVSSIQ
+223 
-233 VLKNIQPKEFFKTIF
+233 
-248 SLKDNEVYYVQGV
+248 
-261 DPTKIITVNRVALK
+261 
-275 SFKKVSE
+275 
-282 LLKEYCKHS
+282 
-291 TIRFTF
+291 RFTF

-361 LEVDILPDAMIYWQ
+361 LEVDILPDVMIYWQ

-418 FSNANVTGLTDASK
+418 FSNANVTGLTDAAK

>member
-1 MNRKLAESNN
+1 MLKQSFCGSAEM
-11 ITLNS
+11 
-16 LIALSNID
+16 IA
-24 IKLKPIDTYIHSV
+24 
-37 IGLDTLV
+37 
-44 LPIRLE
+44 RLGGAFCGE
-50 EPTTDYLG
+50 
-58 KYLVVGDEIVKIN
+58 K
-71 TINNTTQDIINGR
+71 
-84 QTNTCQ
+84 
-90 INVIRQQFYTQATE
+90 
-104 TLIDK
+104 
-109 HCRLVTIL
+109 LVTGFALLDRREEI
-117 TYDNQGSNILSYSFT
+117 DP
-132 DSATN
+132 ATFN
-137 TNSDLF
+137 KTALDKI
-143 SVELSNGSLVFTDN
+143 
-157 FQRWSPLSTIQEYQ
+157 IQED
-171 VHNKKT
+171 KF
-177 IVYFFKGQNNDMIL
+177 IG
-191 KNLGIVEKISFSSGT
+191 KISFFNVEDNDQEADYNTSVRKERSRSIPGT
-206 SSEIKKIT
+206 KG
-214 LSLKSYLYK
+214 Y
-223 WYNQDVSSIQ
+223 
-233 VLKNIQPKEFFKTIF
+233 
-248 SLKDNEVYYVQGV
+248 
-261 DPTKIITVNRVALK
+261 
-275 SFKKVSE
+275 
-282 LLKEYCKHS
+282 
-291 TIRFTF
+291 RFTF

-418 FSNANVTGLTDASK
+418 FSNANVTGLTDAAK

>member
-1 MNRKLAESNN
+1 MLKQSFCGSAEM
-11 ITLNS
+11 
-16 LIALSNID
+16 IA
-24 IKLKPIDTYIHSV
+24 
-37 IGLDTLV
+37 
-44 LPIRLE
+44 RLGGAFCGE
-50 EPTTDYLG
+50 
-58 KYLVVGDEIVKIN
+58 K
-71 TINNTTQDIINGR
+71 
-84 QTNTCQ
+84 
-90 INVIRQQFYTQATE
+90 
-104 TLIDK
+104 
-109 HCRLVTIL
+109 LVTGFALLDRRVEI
-117 TYDNQGSNILSYSFT
+117 DP
-132 DSATN
+132 ATFN
-137 TNSDLF
+137 KTALDKI
-143 SVELSNGSLVFTDN
+143 
-157 FQRWSPLSTIQEYQ
+157 IQED
-171 VHNKKT
+171 KF
-177 IVYFFKGQNNDMIL
+177 IG
-191 KNLGIVEKISFSSGT
+191 KISFFNVEDNDQEADYNTSVRKERSRSIPGT
-206 SSEIKKIT
+206 KG
-214 LSLKSYLYK
+214 Y
-223 WYNQDVSSIQ
+223 
-233 VLKNIQPKEFFKTIF
+233 
-248 SLKDNEVYYVQGV
+248 
-261 DPTKIITVNRVALK
+261 
-275 SFKKVSE
+275 
-282 LLKEYCKHS
+282 
-291 TIRFTF
+291 RFTF

-418 FSNANVTGLTDASK
+418 FSNANVTGLTDAGK

-438 GVIGN
+438 GLIGN

-449 DASAQEYTLT
+449 DASVQEYTLT

-485 NYYTGESELKSVV
+485 NYYTGESELKAVV

>member
-1 MNRKLAESNN
+1 MLKQSFCGSAEM
-11 ITLNS
+11 
-16 LIALSNID
+16 IA
-24 IKLKPIDTYIHSV
+24 
-37 IGLDTLV
+37 
-44 LPIRLE
+44 RLGGAFCGE
-50 EPTTDYLG
+50 
-58 KYLVVGDEIVKIN
+58 K
-71 TINNTTQDIINGR
+71 
-84 QTNTCQ
+84 
-90 INVIRQQFYTQATE
+90 
-104 TLIDK
+104 
-109 HCRLVTIL
+109 LVTGFALLDRRVEI
-117 TYDNQGSNILSYSFT
+117 DP
-132 DSATN
+132 ATFN
-137 TNSDLF
+137 KTALDKI
-143 SVELSNGSLVFTDN
+143 
-157 FQRWSPLSTIQEYQ
+157 IQED
-171 VHNKKT
+171 KF
-177 IVYFFKGQNNDMIL
+177 IG
-191 KNLGIVEKISFSSGT
+191 KISFFNVEDNDQEADYNTSVRKERSRSIPGT
-206 SSEIKKIT
+206 KG
-214 LSLKSYLYK
+214 Y
-223 WYNQDVSSIQ
+223 
-233 VLKNIQPKEFFKTIF
+233 
-248 SLKDNEVYYVQGV
+248 
-261 DPTKIITVNRVALK
+261 
-275 SFKKVSE
+275 
-282 LLKEYCKHS
+282 
-291 TIRFTF
+291 RFTF

-418 FSNANVTGLTDASK
+418 FSNANVTGLTDAAK

-485 NYYTGESELKSVV
+485 NYYTGESELKAVV

>member
-1 MNRKLAESNN
+1 MLKQSFCGSAEMIARLGGAFCGEKLV
-11 ITLNS
+11 TGF
-16 LIALSNID
+16 ALLDRRVEID
-24 IKLKPIDTYIHSV
+24 
-37 IGLDTLV
+37 
-44 LPIRLE
+44 
-50 EPTTDYLG
+50 PTTFNKTALD
-58 KYLVVGDEIVKIN
+58 KI
-71 TINNTTQDIINGR
+71 
-84 QTNTCQ
+84 
-90 INVIRQQFYTQATE
+90 
-104 TLIDK
+104 
-109 HCRLVTIL
+109 
-117 TYDNQGSNILSYSFT
+117 
-132 DSATN
+132 
-137 TNSDLF
+137 
-143 SVELSNGSLVFTDN
+143 
-157 FQRWSPLSTIQEYQ
+157 IQED
-171 VHNKKT
+171 KF
-177 IVYFFKGQNNDMIL
+177 IG
-191 KNLGIVEKISFSSGT
+191 KISFFNVEDNDQEADYNTSVRKERSRSIPGT
-206 SSEIKKIT
+206 KG
-214 LSLKSYLYK
+214 Y
-223 WYNQDVSSIQ
+223 
-233 VLKNIQPKEFFKTIF
+233 
-248 SLKDNEVYYVQGV
+248 
-261 DPTKIITVNRVALK
+261 
-275 SFKKVSE
+275 
-282 LLKEYCKHS
+282 
-291 TIRFTF
+291 RFTF

-361 LEVDILPDAMIYWQ
+361 LEVDILPDVMIYWQ

-418 FSNANVTGLTDASK
+418 FSNANVTGLTDAAK

>member
-1 MNRKLAESNN
+1 MLKQSFCGSAEM
-11 ITLNS
+11 
-16 LIALSNID
+16 IA
-24 IKLKPIDTYIHSV
+24 
-37 IGLDTLV
+37 
-44 LPIRLE
+44 RLGGAFCGE
-50 EPTTDYLG
+50 
-58 KYLVVGDEIVKIN
+58 K
-71 TINNTTQDIINGR
+71 
-84 QTNTCQ
+84 
-90 INVIRQQFYTQATE
+90 
-104 TLIDK
+104 
-109 HCRLVTIL
+109 LVTGFALLDRRVEI
-117 TYDNQGSNILSYSFT
+117 DP
-132 DSATN
+132 ATFN
-137 TNSDLF
+137 KTALDKI
-143 SVELSNGSLVFTDN
+143 
-157 FQRWSPLSTIQEYQ
+157 IQED
-171 VHNKKT
+171 KF
-177 IVYFFKGQNNDMIL
+177 IG
-191 KNLGIVEKISFSSGT
+191 KISFFNVEDNDQEADYNTSVRKERSRSIPGT
-206 SSEIKKIT
+206 KG
-214 LSLKSYLYK
+214 Y
-223 WYNQDVSSIQ
+223 
-233 VLKNIQPKEFFKTIF
+233 
-248 SLKDNEVYYVQGV
+248 
-261 DPTKIITVNRVALK
+261 
-275 SFKKVSE
+275 
-282 LLKEYCKHS
+282 
-291 TIRFTF
+291 RFTF

-361 LEVDILPDAMIYWQ
+361 LEVDILPDAMTYWQ

-418 FSNANVTGLTDASK
+418 FSNANVIGLTDAAK

>member
-1 MNRKLAESNN
+1 MLKQSFCGSAEM
-11 ITLNS
+11 
-16 LIALSNID
+16 IA
-24 IKLKPIDTYIHSV
+24 
-37 IGLDTLV
+37 
-44 LPIRLE
+44 RLGGAFCGE
-50 EPTTDYLG
+50 
-58 KYLVVGDEIVKIN
+58 K
-71 TINNTTQDIINGR
+71 
-84 QTNTCQ
+84 
-90 INVIRQQFYTQATE
+90 
-104 TLIDK
+104 
-109 HCRLVTIL
+109 LVTGFALLDRRVEI
-117 TYDNQGSNILSYSFT
+117 DP
-132 DSATN
+132 ATFN
-137 TNSDLF
+137 KTALDRL
-143 SVELSNGSLVFTDN
+143 
-157 FQRWSPLSTIQEYQ
+157 IQED
-171 VHNKKT
+171 KF
-177 IVYFFKGQNNDMIL
+177 IG
-191 KNLGIVEKISFSSGT
+191 KISFFNVEDNDQEADYNTSVRKERSRSIPGT
-206 SSEIKKIT
+206 KG
-214 LSLKSYLYK
+214 Y
-223 WYNQDVSSIQ
+223 
-233 VLKNIQPKEFFKTIF
+233 
-248 SLKDNEVYYVQGV
+248 
-261 DPTKIITVNRVALK
+261 
-275 SFKKVSE
+275 
-282 LLKEYCKHS
+282 
-291 TIRFTF
+291 RFTF

-418 FSNANVTGLTDASK
+418 FSNANVTGLTDAAK